1 MKQQLN
7 SFFLKWSKIWWLL
20 PLLLALCATF
30 KGWVIITY
38 PYGSPLDY
46 VANVL
51 FVLLLIGQV
60 GVLIALIKRKKGLS
74 FVLSMLSFIIVFGL
88 GFGVLAFLDSG
99 YSHDPFGMQHPIPAG
114 MKYHEVLHDGDA
126 QPKAD
131 VNDRMSYLQIEQVAG
146 GGVYAYDFYYPALSA
161 GEIYLHCYEAT
172 EGVALSESS
181 VGKRSRV
188 SVPATH
194 SFGKVV
200 DKQTFTIYE
209 GEWGD
214 YYAVRVEVWHKD
226 AASGKETKLLEKVY
240 KMEGWTR

>member
-7 SFFLKWSKIWWLL
+7 SFLAQLSKMWWLL
-20 PLLLALCATF
+20 PLLSALCAVF

-38 PYGSPLDY
+38 PYGSLLDY
-46 VANVL
+46 VANTL

-60 GVLIALIKRKKGLS
+60 GVLIALIRRKKRFS
-74 FVLSMLSFIIVFGL
+74 FILSMLSFIIVFCL

-114 MKYHEVLHDGDA
+114 LKYHEVLHDGDA

-146 GGVYAYDFYYPALSA
+146 GGVYAYDFYYPTLSA
-161 GEIYLHCYEAT
+161 GEIYLRCYEAT
-172 EGVALSESS
+172 EGIALSESS
-181 VGKRSRV
+181 VRKRSRV
-188 SVPATH
+188 SVPAIH

-200 DKQTFTIYE
+200 DKQAFTIYE

-226 AASGKETKLLEKVY
+226 AVSGKETKLLEKVY